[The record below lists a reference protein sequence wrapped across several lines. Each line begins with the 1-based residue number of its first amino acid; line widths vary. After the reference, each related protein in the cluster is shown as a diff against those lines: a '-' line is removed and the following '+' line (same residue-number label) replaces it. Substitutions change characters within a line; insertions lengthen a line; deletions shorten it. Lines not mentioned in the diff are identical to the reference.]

1 MFFRHQTDKLLIP
14 FGLVIVLFVT
24 SYRAKYH
31 LRSEMP
37 TAFFEQDQQPRK
49 PLLDQKIAWAY
60 WESALM
66 NVQWKYPY
74 SHPLPPDPPA
84 EFQVDAKAL
93 GPTASD
99 PGTRML
105 YWRRLQRVW
114 YMPETWQKDYGWDFS
129 WLGDPMSAGADWLR
143 NAADRLFRVR

>member
-1 MFFRHQTDKLLIP
+1 MFYRRHTDKLLIP
-14 FGLVIVLFVT
+14 FGLVIVLFAT

-37 TAFFEQDQQPRK
+37 TGFFEQDEQTRK
-49 PLLDQKIAWAY
+49 PSLEQKIAWAY
-60 WESALM
+60 WESAVM

-93 GPTASD
+93 GPVASD
-99 PGTRML
+99 PATRML
-105 YWRRLQRVW
+105 YWHHLQRVW
-114 YMPETWQKDYGWDFS
+114 YLPESWEKNYSWDFS
-129 WLGDPMSAGADWLR
+129 WLGSPIASGADWLR
-143 NAADRLFRVR
+143 NTVDYLFRVR

>member
-1 MFFRHQTDKLLIP
+1 MFFRHHTDKLLIP
-14 FGLVIVLFVT
+14 VGLVIVLFVT

-37 TAFFEQDQQPRK
+37 PAFFEQDQQSRK
-49 PLLDQKIAWAY
+49 PSLDQKIAWAY

-74 SHPLPPDPPA
+74 SHPLPLDPPA

-93 GPTASD
+93 GPMASD
-99 PGTRML
+99 PATRML
-105 YWRRLQRVW
+105 YWHHLQRVW
-114 YMPETWQKDYGWDFS
+114 YLPETWQKDYGWDFS
-129 WLGDPMSAGADWLR
+129 WLGDPMTSGADWLR
-143 NAADRLFRVR
+143 NAANRLFRVR